1 MSMIMLTKDGR
12 KTVDDNFCL
21 AQACE
26 ELARL
31 SADGVPDNELW
42 AHIYEDDGVTWLY
55 FLFVDGAEIVTRNQR
70 TGESDAILMFF
81 NL

>member
-1 MSMIMLTKDGR
+1 MLTKNGR